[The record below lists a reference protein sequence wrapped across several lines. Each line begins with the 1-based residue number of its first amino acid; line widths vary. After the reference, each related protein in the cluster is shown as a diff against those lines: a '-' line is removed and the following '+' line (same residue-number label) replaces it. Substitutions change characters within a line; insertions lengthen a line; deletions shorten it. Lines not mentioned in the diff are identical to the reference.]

1 MEVHSEYSWF
11 CENILNFRVVYDIIN
26 IYLLEWRDTMSVSY
40 DKLWKTLIDR
50 KMNRTELKDLA
61 GVSFNII
68 AKLGKNEFVSM
79 ESMYKICLAL
89 KCDISDIMEFT
100 NYEQT

>member
-1 MEVHSEYSWF
+1 
-11 CENILNFRVVYDIIN
+11 
-26 IYLLEWRDTMSVSY
+26 MSVSY